1 MHRTVSGAFGR
12 LARRRSLS
20 LVVALAALVA
30 ITSIVGACSAPAG
43 EATFSLSIRNSG
55 EAPVHLKVLPASGGT
70 PTEDLLITGRSGI
83 LQTEPGPMGV
93 TDGKP
98 GPVTIEVYTNTC
110 ALIATVTVGEGRTLV
125 AIDEG
130 FAVTASAGVPDNEGA
145 IEPDVVAPC

>member
-1 MHRTVSGAFGR
+1 MHRTVPGVFGR
-12 LARRRSLS
+12 LRPRRSLS
-20 LVVALAALVA
+20 WVVALVVIASL
-30 ITSIVGACSAPAG
+30 VGACGTPAA
-43 EATFSLSIRNSG
+43 ETTFSLSIRNSG

-70 PTEDLLITGRSGI
+70 AVEDLLIAGRSGI

-98 GPVTIEVYTNTC
+98 GPVTIEVYTDTC

-130 FAVTASAGVPDNEGA
+130 FAVTTTAGVSDNEGA
-145 IEPDVVAPC
+145 IEPDVVPPC